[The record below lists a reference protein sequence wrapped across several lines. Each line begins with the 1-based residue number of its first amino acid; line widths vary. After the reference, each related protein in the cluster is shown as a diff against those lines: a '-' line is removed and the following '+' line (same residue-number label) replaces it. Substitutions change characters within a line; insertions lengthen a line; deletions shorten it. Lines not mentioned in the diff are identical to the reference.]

1 MLGRRGWVDDYVI
14 NECDNK
20 PPQHVAEN
28 IIYERLEY
36 RWSIS
41 QSIRNDQMLKVSHCG
56 TESDLPLISFPD
68 AHKVVSTLKV
78 QLGEVAGP
86 PLLLDGGDGQMEQ
99 IPVLHGRNRKHR
111 VEPEMR
117 TRGFGDGGGVSLFRG
132 FGRGGRVGHVGSS
145 LEPQ

>member
-1 MLGRRGWVDDYVI
+1 MNNMLGRRGWVDDYVI

-56 TESDLPLISFPD
+56 TENDLPLISFPD
-68 AHKVVSTLKV
+68 AHKVVSTPEV
-78 QLGEVAGP
+78 HLGEAAS
-86 PLLLDGGDGQMEQ
+86 PLRSCWIVDG
-99 IPVLHGRNRKHR
+99 
-111 VEPEMR
+111 
-117 TRGFGDGGGVSLFRG
+117 TRGSGYRYFTERSFDPL
-132 FGRGGRVGHVGSS
+132 
-145 LEPQ
+145 